1 MKHEPRYDSE
11 EVHHA
16 LDENLRAYDDAK
28 AAIVHALTKVPARV
42 VDSLASRC
50 LIIVPSV
57 ESVRG
62 IHLPRKILLGNEVI
76 AFAERVFDLPDDE
89 TESLIL
95 HQVAHFW
102 LKHKSAALE
111 GMSKEEV
118 KQQEKEADELAAR
131 WKNEAKG

>member
-1 MKHEPRYDSE
+1 MKQVPRYDAE

-28 AAIVHALTKVPARV
+28 AAIVHALTKVPSRV
-42 VDSLASRC
+42 VDSLASKC

-57 ESVRG
+57 VGLRG
-62 IHLPRKILLGNEVI
+62 IHIPHKVLLGNEVI

-89 TESLIL
+89 TERLIL

-111 GMSKEEV
+111 GISKGEV
-118 KQQEKEADELAAR
+118 EQQEKEADELAAR